1 MEMALN
7 FLFHILVIYLCVFF
21 GKTSI
26 QINSLFLNQVITWV
40 FYCFFKVL
48 ICRSLLHILGFA
60 WWLSGQNVCQ
70 QWKRHRRC
78 MFHPWMGK
86 VPWRREWQPTQVFL
100 LKNPMDRV
108 TWWATVQRVAE
119 SQIYIYILGI
129 NPLSNKWL
137 GNIYQWNHL
146 FLSFSL
152 LDVFDCQLYLF
163 HLPGGYFLLS
173 LTVSFASP
181 KSIWFK
187 VFLFLIQL

>member
-1 MEMALN
+1 MIGDCINIEMALN
-7 FLFHILVIYLCVFF
+7 FLFHILFIYLYVFF

-26 QINSLFLNQVITWV
+26 QINSLFLNQVITLG
-40 FYCFFKVL
+40 FVL

-78 MFHPWMGK
+78 MFHLWMGK
-86 VPWRREWQPTQVFL
+86 VPWRREWQPTPVFL
-100 LKNPMDRV
+100 PEKSHGQSNLVGYSPKGCR
-108 TWWATVQRVAE
+108 E
-119 SQIYIYILGI
+119 SDTYILCI

-137 GNIYQWNHL
+137 GN
-146 FLSFSL
+146 LSFSL

-173 LTVSFASP
+173 LP
-181 KSIWFK
+181 
-187 VFLFLIQL
+187 VFLCLT